1 MKLDTPGRMD
11 AQQQLASQGVAD
23 FNEVDLDIDNIESIS
38 QRMDMLNNS

>member
-1 MKLDTPGRMD
+1 MTPGRME
-11 AQQQLASQGVAD
+11 AQQQQDFQGAD